1 MTNEHHVA
9 GDLGV
14 YLAGAMPHRE
24 NRAVEQHLAACGWCS
39 NELRELRE
47 VTALLEGM
55 PPEVLLDG
63 PPDGGDLMLR
73 RAVKQVRREVGRGRR
88 RVIGVAAAVL
98 IGAVGIGGG
107 FVYGQ
112 QVSGGQEVIAI
123 PAGETPDTVLGAVSG
138 RAVDPNTGAKMVVA
152 VLPTSGWVR
161 LSATVENIPPGERCQ
176 MIVVGKDGSREI
188 AFGWL
193 TGDAAT
199 AGQPLSG
206 SALVA
211 PEDVAAVEVQSED
224 GRTFVRVPIT
234 T

>member
-1 MTNEHHVA
+1 MTNEQHVA

-24 NRAVEQHLAACGWCS
+24 NVFVEQHLSACGWCS

-88 RVIGVAAAVL
+88 RVMGVAAAVL

-107 FVYGQ
+107 YVYGQ
-112 QVSGGQEVIAI
+112 YTGSPEIVAAPGQ
-123 PAGETPDTVLGAVSG
+123 TPESVRGAMSG
-138 RAVDPNTGAKMVVA
+138 RAVDPESGARMVVA

-161 LSATVENIPPGERCQ
+161 LSATVEGIPPGERCQ
-176 MIVVGKDGSREI
+176 MVVVGKDGAREV
-188 AFGWL
+188 AFSWL
-193 TGDAAT
+193 TGDAAN

-211 PEDVAAVEVQSED
+211 PENVAAVEVQSED
-224 GRTFVRVPIT
+224 GRTFVRVPIAT
-234 T
+234 

>member
-1 MTNEHHVA
+1 MTTEQHVA

-14 YLAGAMPHRE
+14 YLAGAMAHRD
-24 NRAVEQHLAACGWCS
+24 NWAVEQHLSACGWCS

-73 RAVKQVRREVGRGRR
+73 RAVRQVRREVGRGRR
-88 RVIGVAAAVL
+88 RVMGVAAAVL

-107 FVYGQ
+107 YLYGQ
-112 QVSGGQEVIAI
+112 NTGGPEVVFAA
-123 PAGETPDTVLGAVSG
+123 PGQTPESVQGAKSG
-138 RAVDPNTGAKMVVA
+138 RAVDAETGAQMVVA

-161 LSATVENIPPGERCQ
+161 LSATVEGIPPGQRCE
-176 MIVVGKDGSREI
+176 MIVVGKDGSREV

-199 AGQPLSG
+199 AGQPLTG

-211 PEDVAAVEVQSED
+211 PENVAAVEVQSED